1 MALMVLAPAVPLR
14 GHGGSLRLL
23 FSSSPCFAF
32 AAVPFSPPLCA
43 PPSGSSATDGVLF
56 EWDDEDQAMDV
67 QVADPFLE
75 GGGAPLGAY
84 HGQGLGAWLAR
95 LGDELPARITGLAFH
110 RLIVP
115 DYSSLSQAGP
125 AVGFTQ

>member
-1 MALMVLAPAVPLR
+1 MVLLCWRLPMALMVLAPAVPLR

-56 EWDDEDQAMDV
+56 EWDRLSLVSSRGVGAAGEPLLISRKVM
-67 QVADPFLE
+67 PFS
-75 GGGAPLGAY
+75 APPPASSSSSW
-84 HGQGLGAWLAR
+84 AFLA
-95 LGDELPARITGLAFH
+95 
-110 RLIVP
+110 V
-115 DYSSLSQAGP
+115 S
-125 AVGFTQ
+125 